1 MKKIDLKTIFSF
13 CFILGVVLISGCAS
27 QIMGGYVGRPITAVI
42 SEHGMPV
49 GSYDVSADQ
58 RAFIWSKDSS
68 YVIPGSSFTSGTLVG
83 NQMFA
88 NTYSSPSYVGTSS
101 CNYVLIARKT
111 RTDIEGPAAWT
122 VIGFEKPRFVCE

>member
-1 MKKIDLKTIFSF
+1 MKLKFKTMISF
-13 CFILGVVLISGCAS
+13 GFILGVVLISGCAS
-27 QIMGGYVGRPITAVI
+27 QIMASYVGRPITAVI
-42 SEHGMPV
+42 SEYGMPS
-49 GSYDVSADQ
+49 GSYDVSVDQ
-58 RAFIWSKDSS
+58 RAFLWSKKSS
-68 YVIPGSSFTSGTLVG
+68 YVIPGNSYTSGTLVG

-122 VIGFEKPRFVCE
+122 VIGFEKPRFGCE

>member
-1 MKKIDLKTIFSF
+1 ML
-13 CFILGVVLISGCAS
+13 LVLAGCATK
-27 QIMGGYVGRPITAVI
+27 IMSEYVGGPITAVI

-58 RAFIWSKDSS
+58 RAFMWSKNAS
-68 YVIPGSSFTSGTLVG
+68 YVISGSSYTSGTVIG

-122 VIGFEKPRFVCE
+122 VTGFEKPRFGCN